1 MSGFGKLSKFK
12 YNKSLTAEKKSL
24 VPSPTAKNSN
34 DDLKGKKMLS

>member
-24 VPSPTAKNSN
+24 VPTPTAANNSN
-34 DDLKGKKMLS
+34 DELKGR